1 MPRLFDVALI
11 SFCLQSYF
19 LKLSP
24 SIFVPLFA
32 MASAAVDKVSRCY
45 ALGNHVTAEDTMLKS
60 KVFAAIFEAMQE
72 GVLSPSEGEECMTC
86 LFEFQA
92 NILAAAEP
100 LLRALDVLTFS
111 ADRVRESGGSESM
124 DRPTMLI
131 RDVQARFRD
140 AVAHGL
146 FAHNLGFDSKKQ
158 FISLVWQLQGCC
170 RDTDLSS
177 KMQNAYMK
185 IMKTYQEWFRVLD
198 LKSGHLEGEV
208 DASRSTPVSPKKSPG
223 RKEKKEA
230 SASSSSPNKE
240 EFPGAQL
247 SNMEPMKVTVSA
259 WLEEA
264 L

>member
-1 MPRLFDVALI
+1 MFFFTRKI
-11 SFCLQSYF
+11 
-19 LKLSP
+19 
-24 SIFVPLFA
+24 IFRQQCRVGNSGSNA
-32 MASAAVDKVSRCY
+32 MAFANGDKVSRCY

-60 KVFAAIFEAMQE
+60 KVFEAVFEAMGE
-72 GVLSPSEGEECMTC
+72 GVLSPSEGEECLQC

-92 NILAAAEP
+92 NTLAAAEP

-111 ADRVRESGGSESM
+111 ADRVRESGGGASM

-140 AVAHGL
+140 ALAHGL

-158 FISLVWQLQGCC
+158 FISLVWQLHGRCS
-170 RDTDLSS
+170 DMDLSS
-177 KMQNAYMK
+177 KMQNAYVK

-208 DASRSTPVSPKKSPG
+208 EASGSAPVSPTKSPG
-223 RKEKKEA
+223 KKEKKGA
-230 SASSSSPNKE
+230 SASSSSPHQE
-240 EFPGAQL
+240 ALAAQL
-247 SNMEPMKVTVSA
+247 SSMEPMKVTASA
-259 WLEEA
+259 WLEED

>member
-1 MPRLFDVALI
+1 MP
-11 SFCLQSYF
+11 
-19 LKLSP
+19 
-24 SIFVPLFA
+24 
-32 MASAAVDKVSRCY
+32 CY

-60 KVFAAIFEAMQE
+60 KVFAAIFEAMGD

-92 NILAAAEP
+92 NTLAAAEP

-111 ADRVRESGGSESM
+111 ADRVRVLGGAESM
-124 DRPTMLI
+124 ERPTTLI

-140 AVAHGL
+140 VLAHGL
-146 FAHNLGFDSKKQ
+146 FSHNLGFDSKKQ
-158 FISLVWQLQGCC
+158 FIFLVWQLQGCC

-185 IMKTYQEWFRVLD
+185 IMKTYQEWFRALD
-198 LKSGHLEGEV
+198 LKSGHFEGEF
-208 DASRSTPVSPKKSPG
+208 DASGSTPVSPMKSPG
-223 RKEKKEA
+223 RKEKEA

-240 EFPGAQL
+240 AMGAQL

-259 WLEEA
+259 WLEGH